1 MSAEIQALQAL
12 VTKTIADVN
21 AKLASLETGSLSAE
35 DQATIA
41 SITSALTALD
51 GQVAAPVAPPAA
63 AAPAAPVAPAETPA
77 AA

>member
-1 MSAEIQALQAL
+1 MSQEIAALQVL

-41 SITSALTALD
+41 SITTALTALD
-51 GQVAAPVAPPAA
+51 TQVTAPATPPAST
-63 AAPAAPVAPAETPA
+63 APTTPA
-77 AA
+77 A

>member
-1 MSAEIQALQAL
+1 MSQEIAALQVL

-41 SITSALTALD
+41 SITTALSALDT
-51 GQVAAPVAPPAA
+51 QV
-63 AAPAAPVAPAETPA
+63 AAPAAPVTPPASTAPTA
-77 AA
+77 